1 MGRIHHIHTYMNLPF
16 RPHVWFIITIYTY
29 ISWGICLSVNEAQ
42 PSLFTFLVLWMKTNE
57 VCIVFIYICICLPFG
72 LSHHRPTHPSTY
84 HIVCVCGVFAATC
97 IPNYKLKHKLHL
109 SMCVRDAW
117 TLYMQTINI
126 RHKDVMECEGDRG
139 WWVVEFGFGYVH
151 LYINVYFINS
161 IVCVCENYDK
171 QMCVAIILC
180 IYELRFNVADQ
191 RYAAATQYLC
201 CTAHK

>member
-1 MGRIHHIHTYMNLPF
+1 
-16 RPHVWFIITIYTY
+16 
-29 ISWGICLSVNEAQ
+29 
-42 PSLFTFLVLWMKTNE
+42 
-57 VCIVFIYICICLPFG
+57 
-72 LSHHRPTHPSTY
+72 
-84 HIVCVCGVFAATC
+84 
-97 IPNYKLKHKLHL
+97 
-109 SMCVRDAW
+109 
-117 TLYMQTINI
+117 
-126 RHKDVMECEGDRG
+126 MECEGDRG
-139 WWVVEFGFGYVH
+139 WWVGEFGFGYVH